1 MFLDSQPYWL
11 ELTEIIEIVDL
22 SVKVMNTAKA
32 QSKAWVEEN
41 IGEAEDTVKQ
51 FTKGK
56 LSLVSNIIKLCKIIL
71 IKTFFLVFKVLNV
84 FY

>member
-22 SVKVMNTAKA
+22 SVKVMNMAKA

-56 LSLVSNIIKLCKIIL
+56 LSLVSNIIKLCQIIL
-71 IKTFFLVFKVLNV
+71 IKTLH
-84 FY
+84 